1 MDGVTQ
7 IAVSNPL
14 QALNNAP
21 ERPDSR
27 DKNAKPGDAA
37 APKVNSKD
45 NKDKPDLIEKI
56 RQDEEKNK
64 KQLSEMKDGMERLAK
79 LAQEAYQSQNID
91 LRISYNEKA
100 DRFIYKGINPETG
113 EVIREYPPEEVIK
126 RIVTLKKIAGL
137 IVDTTS

>member
-1 MDGVTQ
+1 MRLYRYTVTKYDEGAEGRK
-7 IAVSNPL
+7 ICV
-14 QALNNAP
+14 
-21 ERPDSR
+21 E
-27 DKNAKPGDAA
+27 
-37 APKVNSKD
+37 
-45 NKDKPDLIEKI
+45 LI
-56 RQDEEKNK
+56 Q
-64 KQLSEMKDGMERLAK
+64 QFSEIKDGMERLAK